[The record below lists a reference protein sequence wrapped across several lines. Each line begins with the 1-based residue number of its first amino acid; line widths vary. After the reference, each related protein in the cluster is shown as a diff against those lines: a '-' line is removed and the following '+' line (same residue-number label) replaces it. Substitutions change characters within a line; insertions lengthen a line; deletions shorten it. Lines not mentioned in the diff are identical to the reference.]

1 METQIDKLDIC
12 IIVPV
17 YNAEQ
22 FLAECLD
29 SIREQTY
36 THWTCIL
43 VNDGSTDNSQQIIDT
58 YCSIDDRFTCLVKEN
73 EKSAFLARKYALMRT
88 NAEWIICIDAD
99 DAISPSYME
108 MLVKRQLETNADIVT
123 GRLVRYEDG
132 LKGGKISWQL
142 PLASFDMNQ
151 VMTGQEACL
160 LTLGGWQI
168 GGSGIIKRDIMLK
181 TSLGPYMNS
190 DEYEQRERLLY
201 VKKYAFADVVYY
213 YRANV
218 GTSDK
223 VSVRM
228 FDRTLVD
235 IQLEEFVHKHFP
247 DRKDKIKAL
256 VWQRYFNLIYLSADF
271 KINESQFSVE
281 EIDKIK
287 NVLRYSY
294 QQIDKLKTIYYYPI
308 HALMLLLGFKIFCI
322 FSKKYVQ
329 YKRSHG
335 GTFWYQ

>member
-1 METQIDKLDIC
+1 
-12 IIVPV
+12 
-17 YNAEQ
+17 
-22 FLAECLD
+22 
-29 SIREQTY
+29 
-36 THWTCIL
+36 
-43 VNDGSTDNSQQIIDT
+43 
-58 YCSIDDRFTCLVKEN
+58 
-73 EKSAFLARKYALMRT
+73 
-88 NAEWIICIDAD
+88 
-99 DAISPSYME
+99 
-108 MLVKRQLETNADIVT
+108 
-123 GRLVRYEDG
+123 
-132 LKGGKISWQL
+132 
-142 PLASFDMNQ
+142 
-151 VMTGQEACL
+151 
-160 LTLGGWQI
+160 
-168 GGSGIIKRDIMLK
+168 
-181 TSLGPYMNS
+181 MNS

-256 VWQRYFNLIYLSADF
+256 VWQRYFNLIYLAADF

-322 FSKKYVQ
+322 F
-329 YKRSHG
+329 
-335 GTFWYQ
+335 